1 MKKHPFIPY
10 ANESDVVEIG
20 NLMIENR
27 VDRIT
32 ISGDIDLTLDQSG
45 LAQARQL
52 QHLLTDVVA
61 ALEAQTLPQRLP
73 PPVIE
78 VVKNPFD

>member
-1 MKKHPFIPY
+1 MKQHQFIPY

-20 NLMIENR
+20 NLMLENR
-27 VDRIT
+27 IDRIT
-32 ISGDIDLTLDQSG
+32 ISGDIDLTLDQAG

-52 QHLLTDVVA
+52 HRMLSDVIA
-61 ALEAQTLPQRLP
+61 ALESQTLPERLP

-78 VVKNPFD
+78 TVKNPFD

>member
-32 ISGDIDLTLDQSG
+32 ISGDIDLTLDQVG

-52 QHLLTDVVA
+52 QRLLADVVV
-61 ALEAQTLPQRLP
+61 ALEAQTLPQQLP
-73 PPVIE
+73 PPVID

>member
-1 MKKHPFIPY
+1 MKKHQFTPY

-20 NLMIENR
+20 NLMLENR

-32 ISGDIDLTLDQSG
+32 ISGDIDLTLDQLG

-52 QHLLTDVVA
+52 HRLLADVIDVLESQ
-61 ALEAQTLPQRLP
+61 ALPERLP
-73 PPVIE
+73 PPVIKS
-78 VVKNPFD
+78 VANPFD

>member
-1 MKKHPFIPY
+1 MTAHQFIPY

-20 NLMIENR
+20 NLMVENR

-32 ISGDIDLTLDQSG
+32 ISGDIDLTLDQLG

-52 QHLLTDVVA
+52 HRLLADAIA
-61 ALEAQTLPQRLP
+61 ALESQALPERLP
-73 PPVIE
+73 PPVIGI
-78 VVKNPFD
+78 VANPFD

>member
-32 ISGDIDLTLDQSG
+32 ISGDIDLTLDQVG

-52 QHLLTDVVA
+52 QRLLADVVA
-61 ALEAQTLPQRLP
+61 ALEAQTLPQQLP
-73 PPVIE
+73 PPVID

>member
-10 ANESDVVEIG
+10 ANESDVVQIG

-32 ISGDIDLTLDQSG
+32 LSGDIDLTLDQIG
-45 LAQARQL
+45 LAQAQQL
-52 QHLLTDVVA
+52 LQLLTDVVA
-61 ALEAQTLPQRLP
+61 QQESQTLPASLP
-73 PPVIE
+73 PPVIA
-78 VVKNPFD
+78 VVPNPFD

>member
-1 MKKHPFIPY
+1 MKKPQFIPY
-10 ANESDVVEIG
+10 ANESDVIEIG

-32 ISGDIDLTLDQSG
+32 ISGDIDLTLDQIG

-52 QHLLTDVVA
+52 QRLLADVVA
-61 ALEAQTLPQRLP
+61 TLEAQTLPQQLP